1 MSSIPQVLLLALV
14 IVVGTGLLAGTVMYL
29 VHRQNQHFLARQ
41 ADRRLQSMLQAG
53 DFLRKLS
60 KDHAVPQELRAQAG
74 TMVEHYPTGDQLR
87 MFAERLLD
95 DLDHTTRRRR
105 E

>member
-1 MSSIPQVLLLALV
+1 MSSLPQVLLFSAV
-14 IVVGTGLLAGTVMYL
+14 MVAGTGSLAGAVIYL
-29 VHRQNQHFLARQ
+29 VHRQNQRFLARK

-60 KDHAVPQELRAQAG
+60 KDHSVPQELRAQAG
-74 TMVEHYPTGDQLR
+74 TMAEHYPTGDQLR
-87 MFAERLLD
+87 VFAESLLD
-95 DLDHTTRRRR
+95 DLDHATKRRH

>member
-1 MSSIPQVLLLALV
+1 MSSVPQVILLAV
-14 IVVGTGLLAGTVMYL
+14 FIIAGTGLLAGTVMYL
-29 VHRQNQHFLARQ
+29 VHRQNQRFLARQ

-60 KDHAVPQELRAQAG
+60 KDHTVPQELRARAG
-74 TMVEHYPTGDQLR
+74 TLGEHYPTGDQLR
-87 MFAERLLD
+87 VFAESLLD
-95 DLDHTTRRRR
+95 DLDHATRRRR